1 MKDTLVGKMILD
13 LSASDRRRFR
23 ELVYSPYFNKHQPTR
38 QLVDYLL
45 ETTAEDWDRA
55 HMESLLWPDKKPAPT
70 ALNNLLSDL
79 LKLSYQYLQLQ
90 RLEEEPALAQD
101 LVTDA
106 LLRRELHD
114 HLPRQLNRQERVVR
128 RSDRIDAE
136 NYWHRSALA
145 EKQDRWEL
153 NREKRAYNPFLQQ
166 RADDLD
172 VYYQIQK
179 WRLACDMLSRNVV
192 VKAKYELHFVE
203 PFEAYYEANPT
214 YPAAYPAIDLYYA
227 LYRLL
232 KGGANHDQYREVRHK
247 LERYLDR
254 FPQPEQR
261 TLYSYLLNY
270 GVRQINSGDG
280 RYYQEVL
287 ELYKW
292 LLDKEII
299 FKNGYLTQWTYT
311 NIITAGIRLQDYDW
325 TERFIRSYQSY
336 LLPEVRSNV
345 YSYNLVNLYF
355 ERGDHQGALATLQ
368 EVSFTDAFYQLAARQ
383 IQLRIYYLEET
394 VEPFFSLIL
403 STERF
408 LSRNRQLSDYQK
420 KGSQNFLRLIKRLF
434 KLKIR
439 PHERERKRYRDQWSR
454 LKSAI
459 NEAEV
464 LTHRRWLVGQVVDP
478 LDRRGSED

>member
-1 MKDTLVGKMILD
+1 MQNTLLGKMIVD
-13 LSASDRRRFR
+13 FSAPDRRRFR
-23 ELVYSPYFNKHQPTR
+23 ELVYSPFFNKHQPTR
-38 QLVDYLL
+38 QLADYLL
-45 ETTAEDWDRA
+45 DTNPEDWDRKDI
-55 HMESLLWPDKKPAPT
+55 ESTLWPGEKHPPT
-70 ALNNLLSDL
+70 ALNNLFSDL
-79 LKLSYQYLQLQ
+79 LKLANTYLQLAN
-90 RLEEEPALAQD
+90 LEEEPALAED

-106 LLRRELHD
+106 LLKRELHD
-114 HLPRQLNRQERVVR
+114 HLPRQLRRQQRVVQK
-128 RSDRIDAE
+128 DLRIDADG
-136 NYWHRSALA
+136 YWQRAALA

-153 NREKRAYNPFLQQ
+153 NREKRAFNPHLQQ

-179 WRLACDMLSRNVV
+179 WRLACDMLSRNMV
-192 VKAKYELHFVE
+192 VKARYELHFVE
-203 PFEAYYEANPT
+203 PFEAHYRAHPD
-214 YPAAYPAIDLYYA
+214 YPAAHPAIDLYYA

-232 KGGANHDQYREVRHK
+232 HWDPKHDLYREVRRK

-287 ELYKW
+287 DLYKW

-325 TERFIRSYQSY
+325 TEQFIRSYQSY
-336 LLPEVRSNV
+336 LLPEVRGNV

-355 ERGDHQGALATLQ
+355 ERGDYQEALATLQ

-408 LSRNRQLSDYQK
+408 LSRNKQLSDYQK
-420 KGSQNFLRLIKRLF
+420 KGSQTFLRLIKRLF

-464 LTHRRWLVGQVVDP
+464 LTHRRWLAGQDVDP
-478 LDRRGSED
+478 LDRR